1 MLRPINPP
9 GPSIPGISQAMLIS
23 EGRLLILSGHVPFDD
38 AGKITGSD
46 LATQLDQVFQNM
58 QATLHAAGA
67 DFSALARITIYVRD
81 YDPDQLP
88 TIRTVRDRWIDAKC
102 PPASALIGVAALA
115 FPEMLVEVDAMAFLP
130 A

>member
-9 GPSIPGISQAMLIS
+9 GPSIPGISQAMLVS
-23 EGRLLILSGHVPFDD
+23 EGRLLILSGHVPFDG
-38 AGKITGSD
+38 AGEVVSGD
-46 LATQLDQVFQNM
+46 LATQLDRVFQNM

-67 DFSALARITIYVRD
+67 DFSAVARLTIYVRD
-81 YDPDQLP
+81 YDPSQLP
-88 TIRTVRDRWIDAKC
+88 IIRAVRDRWINAEC

-115 FPEMLVEVDAMAFLP
+115 FPDMLVEVDAMAFLP